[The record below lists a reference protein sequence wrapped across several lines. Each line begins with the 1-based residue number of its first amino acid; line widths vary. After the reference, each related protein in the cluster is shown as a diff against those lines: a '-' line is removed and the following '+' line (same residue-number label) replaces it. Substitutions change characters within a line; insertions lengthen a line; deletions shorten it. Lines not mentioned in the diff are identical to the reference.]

1 MTDIVTHIKLIRNVG
16 RFDNVS
22 SGADIPFDKF
32 SVVYGENG
40 RGKTTISAIL
50 KSLANN
56 DPSIIEERHRLGAQ
70 HPPHILLTSS
80 SNQHLY
86 QNGAWSIANDNIVV
100 FDDAFVA
107 QNVCSGIEIDN
118 DHCRNLHEL
127 IIGSQGV
134 ALNKTLQEQIKKI
147 EEHNAEVRKLAANIP
162 ASIRGSLSV
171 DQLCALE
178 NRDDI
183 DEVIADIERKI
194 GAAKA
199 SDEVNKRPI
208 FETFTLPEFDING
221 LNALLSRGLPEL
233 EEEAAARV
241 RDHLANAGRNAE
253 AWVAEGLPR
262 VAVIIEATG
271 RNDCPFCAQ
280 DLGSSPVIRH
290 YQAYFSDSYKQ
301 LREEVTEW
309 GKTLNHDFGGDVA
322 AAYERAIARL
332 NETRTF
338 WSRFADI
345 PEQTFDTAAT
355 VRALNAARDAVREKL
370 LKKYAA
376 PFEAAILGQEELDAI
391 EAYEAL
397 RREHIEAM
405 NVFEEANG
413 KVALVK
419 EQAASS
425 NLAALQTDLENQK
438 RIKARHNAPYDDL
451 CKNYLDALEEK
462 RKTEQARDTAREA
475 LNSYQQQV
483 FPKYETA
490 INNYL
495 GKFHAGY
502 RLGSVSSRNTRSGST
517 CDYKVLIN
525 NVAVALSANSGPSFK
540 NTLSA
545 GDRNTLALAFFFASL
560 ELDPN
565 LASKIVVIDDPMT
578 SLDEHR
584 SLTTR
589 QEVMSLTDRVSQV
602 IVLSH
607 EKPFLCGLWESAG
620 RVNRAAMMVNRDG
633 DGSTISKWNV
643 NDDCITEHD
652 RRHRLV
658 AEFLK
663 SYSAD
668 QEQNVAI
675 ALRHI
680 LEAFVRVSYPEHFPP
695 GSMLGAFVDVCRQR
709 IGQSDEILN
718 QADTTELRAILDYA
732 NKFHHDTNAAYETEQ
747 INDTELEGF
756 ARRTLAFAR
765 RTQTPLMQGVNN

>member
-1 MTDIVTHIKLIRNVG
+1 MTDIVTRINLIRNVG

-22 SGADIPFDKF
+22 SGANIPFDKF

-56 DPSIIEERHRLGAQ
+56 DPSIVEERHRLGAQ

-80 SNQHLY
+80 SDRHLY
-86 QNGAWSIANDNIVV
+86 QNGAWSNANDNIVV
-100 FDDAFVA
+100 FDDSFVT

-134 ALNKTLQEQIKKI
+134 ALNKTLQEQIKNI
-147 EEHNAEVRKLAANIP
+147 EEHNAEIRKLAANIP
-162 ASIRGSLSV
+162 GSIRGSLSV
-171 DQLCALE
+171 DQFCALE

-199 SDEVNKRPI
+199 SDEVQKRPI
-208 FETFTLPEFDING
+208 FEKFALPEFDIDG

-233 EEEAAARV
+233 EKEAAARV

-253 AWVAEGLPR
+253 TWVAEGLPH
-262 VAVIIEATG
+262 VAAITEATG
-271 RNDCPFCAQ
+271 RYDCPFCAQ
-280 DLGSSPVIRH
+280 DLGSSPVICH
-290 YQAYFSDSYKQ
+290 YQAYFSDSYTR
-301 LREEVTEW
+301 LREEVTER
-309 GKTLNHDFGGDVA
+309 GKALNHDFGGDVA

-332 NETRTF
+332 NETRSF
-338 WSRFADI
+338 WSRFSDI

-370 LKKYAA
+370 LKKHAA
-376 PFEAAILGQEELDAI
+376 PFETATLGQEELSAI

-397 RREHIEAM
+397 RQEHIVAM
-405 NVFEEANG
+405 NVFGEANA
-413 KVALVK
+413 KVALIK
-419 EQAASS
+419 EQAESS

-438 RIKARHNAPYDDL
+438 RIKTRHNAPYDDL

-462 RKTEQARDTAREA
+462 RKTEQTRDTAREA

-483 FPKYETA
+483 FPRYEAA
-490 INNYL
+490 INTYL

-560 ELDPN
+560 EQDPN

-620 RVNRAAMMVNRDG
+620 RVNRAAMMVKRDG
-633 DGSTISKWNV
+633 DGSTISQWNV

-658 AEFLK
+658 AEFLN

-668 QEQNVAI
+668 QERNVAV

-695 GSMLGAFVDVCRQR
+695 GSMLGAFVDKCRQR
-709 IGQSDEILN
+709 IGQPEEILN

-765 RTQTPLMQGVNN
+765 RT